1 MNLTVCP
8 FCFLKQST
16 CVEQDAEGRA
26 NRHPLLFV
34 AVVIT
39 SYPSKGRRDCI
50 KRRPRMLFPPISL
63 PSQER
68 RGSKVGF
75 AQKYQEVIN
84 NMSVFLS
91 VFFHCPSKAALE
103 KIKKKKLS

>member
-1 MNLTVCP
+1 
-8 FCFLKQST
+8 
-16 CVEQDAEGRA
+16 
-26 NRHPLLFV
+26 
-34 AVVIT
+34 
-39 SYPSKGRRDCI
+39 
-50 KRRPRMLFPPISL
+50 MLFPPISL

-103 KIKKKKLS
+103 KIKKKVIIKLGEKYVVSL